1 MEIQFV
7 SGLSTRSPLLSPHAL
22 GWRSN
27 RLCVIKWWWW
37 LYLTF
42 VKGGV
47 PDFCRSVLSASIQW
61 INLQTEWDRL
71 KMLFLG
77 VNTRVI
83 LRWTEGMCLQRVLCL
98 PCLCLFLALCVRVCV
113 SAYMRSTCSAR
124 SLPLPPLTC
133 EVEEDDYIP
142 RGQLYLHGDPRRNTN
157 IRNMLRIPPHYL
169 QLQARE
175 EGGDRQTA
183 GVDAMRCN

>member
-83 LRWTEGMCLQRVLCL
+83 LRWTEEMCLQRVLCL
-98 PCLCLFLALCVRVCV
+98 PCLCLFLALCVCECV
-113 SAYMRSTCSAR
+113 SQ
-124 SLPLPPLTC
+124 LTC
-133 EVEEDDYIP
+133 ARRVLRDPCPYLPSPAKWRRMITYQEVNFISMEIP
-142 RGQLYLHGDPRRNTN
+142 
-157 IRNMLRIPPHYL
+157 
-169 QLQARE
+169 
-175 EGGDRQTA
+175 EGTLI
-183 GVDAMRCN
+183 

>member
-1 MEIQFV
+1 MRQTENVVLGSKHKGYIEVNGRDVFAEGFVFALFV
-7 SGLSTRSPLLSPHAL
+7 SFPG
-22 GWRSN
+22 
-27 RLCVIKWWWW
+27 
-37 LYLTF
+37 
-42 VKGGV
+42 
-47 PDFCRSVLSASIQW
+47 SV
-61 INLQTEWDRL
+61 
-71 KMLFLG
+71 
-77 VNTRVI
+77 
-83 LRWTEGMCLQRVLCL
+83 
-98 PCLCLFLALCVRVCV
+98 CVRVCV
-113 SAYMRSTCSAR
+113 SAYMCSTCSAR

-175 EGGDRQTA
+175 ERGDRQTA